1 MAVLAASPVFSQKT
15 KQLEQLLAAY
25 DKADKFS
32 GTVLVAEKGKII
44 FEKSYGYR
52 NAPKKEKNTNNS
64 LYRIFSTTK
73 MFTATVILRLEEEGK
88 LSIND
93 KLSKYYPDF
102 PKGDSITI
110 ANGITPTPGIIY
122 LDTL

>member
-1 MAVLAASPVFSQKT
+1 
-15 KQLEQLLAAY
+15 
-25 DKADKFS
+25 
-32 GTVLVAEKGKII
+32 
-44 FEKSYGYR
+44 
-52 NAPKKEKNTNNS
+52 
-64 LYRIFSTTK
+64 

-110 ANGITPTPGIIY
+110 ANLLSHTSGIPNETGSENTVDEQTFIKFISAKPLNFSPGKQWDYSNSGYYILGYIIKK
-122 LDTL
+122 LQEWSMKKLLKAIS